1 MVAYQ
6 SLCKSSKLFLL
17 NSLTV
22 QLLPTFSL
30 NRWSLGTGSRNWSN
44 LDANW
49 REVEYCCVEMTCPS
63 LVLTRGLETAFLMK
77 VVILMVILVEY
88 CLDTVLK
95 MWAVGAGQGNGVSRG
110 ASPALMLYDEEGGE
124 KG

>member
-1 MVAYQ
+1 MELVQGRMNGIQLNIINDKEKMAYQ

-30 NRWSLGTGSRNWSN
+30 NRLSLGTGSRNWSN
-44 LDANW
+44 LDANG

-63 LVLTRGLETAFLMK
+63 LILETAFLMK
-77 VVILMVILVEY
+77 VVI
-88 CLDTVLK
+88 
-95 MWAVGAGQGNGVSRG
+95 
-110 ASPALMLYDEEGGE
+110 
-124 KG
+124 